1 MAEPTA
7 ERKVFHDS
15 VVPIPVQPGLAPNG
29 LMVQPAASE
38 HRDETTTLHFSLA
51 LPPEVEAELEAKV
64 ARGETVPLEALHRD
78 YRAKQADAE
87 ALIAWLKAEG
97 FDIKD
102 EDVSPDHT
110 SIYATAPVAQIEKSL
125 NVNMVRVTYGGFTYT
140 AARNA
145 PSLLVE
151 VGAAVQEIGG
161 LQPFHRA
168 HKHGK
173 RRPPH
178 RGNRVGLGLVHE
190 AMPTPAPNIANA
202 PPYLV
207 SEVLKAYNADGL
219 NVTGNGQTITILIDT
234 FPTDTDLQGF
244 WQRNNL
250 PVNLTRISKIN
261 VKGALSPHQRARRRS
276 TSSGR
281 AGSRRARRSAS
292 TRAVRS
298 RSWTSIAR
306 STASSRTFPPSRG
319 CGSCRSASGS
329 ARRT

>member
-15 VVPIPVQPGLAPNG
+15 VVPIPVQSGLAPSG

-38 HRDETTTLHFSLA
+38 HRDETMTLHFSLA

-125 NVNMVRVTYGGFTYT
+125 NVNMVRVTHGGFTYT

-145 PSLLVE
+145 PSLPMA
-151 VGAAVQEIGG
+151 VGAAVHAIGG
-161 LQPFHRA
+161 LQPFRRA

-173 RRPPH
+173 QRPPH

-219 NVTGNGQTITILIDT
+219 NVTGSGQTIAILIDT
-234 FPTDTDLQGF
+234 FPTDADLQGF

-250 PVNLTRISKIN
+250 PVNLTRITKIN

-281 AGSRRARRSAS
+281 AGSCRARRSAS